1 MSDKDKKV
9 SKPGRRYLGEILV
22 ESGLISTETL
32 TEALE
37 LSKAQGKRVGQV
49 LLEMQVADD
58 VQIAKAISDQL
69 SIPFIKLAE
78 LEIDNDV
85 ISLVPQ
91 ELVKHYIVIPM
102 SKNQGSI
109 TIIMSNPLDFQAI
122 DDLRFATQMRIE
134 TAIAPEQEIIAAID
148 KYYAE
153 PELLSGSV
161 FDTTDRSKE
170 VIFNPVPGNRED
182 IEKNTEDLLDL
193 SGKAPVVRFTNAII
207 ADAIKLK
214 ASDIHI
220 EPQRNSV
227 IIRYRIDG
235 VMREMMKTER
245 HIHTGVVS
253 RIKVVAKMDIS
264 IRRAPQDGKLQVN
277 FDSNRYDLR
286 VSTLP
291 TAYGEKVTIRVLG
304 SIAGPESIDE
314 LNLSDAPLEDLRT
327 AISQP
332 QGIVLVTGPTGS
344 GKTTTLYTCLKSLMS
359 PEVNIVTLEN
369 PIEYDVD
376 GINQVEINEA
386 AGLSFSDGLRSILR
400 QDPDII
406 LLGEIRDEETA
417 HIAFHAAQTGHM
429 VLSTLHTNSA
439 AAAISRLVDLGGR
452 TV

>member
-1 MSDKDKKV
+1 M
-9 SKPGRRYLGEILV
+9 
-22 ESGLISTETL
+22 
-32 TEALE
+32 
-37 LSKAQGKRVGQV
+37 
-49 LLEMQVADD
+49 
-58 VQIAKAISDQL
+58 
-69 SIPFIKLAE
+69 
-78 LEIDNDV
+78 
-85 ISLVPQ
+85 
-91 ELVKHYIVIPM
+91 
-102 SKNQGSI
+102 
-109 TIIMSNPLDFQAI
+109 
-122 DDLRFATQMRIE
+122 
-134 TAIAPEQEIIAAID
+134 
-148 KYYAE
+148 
-153 PELLSGSV
+153 
-161 FDTTDRSKE
+161 
-170 VIFNPVPGNRED
+170 
-182 IEKNTEDLLDL
+182 
-193 SGKAPVVRFTNAII
+193 RFTNAII
-207 ADAIKLK
+207 SDAIKLK